1 MFGANPWAGE
11 NLTVL
16 RGAGA
21 FWWQCQVVVSGFCL
35 RTRSNL
41 RKALPSRLI
50 QPAPTGWTGCLLFV
64 FSLLPAVLL
73 RGFFLS
79 KPMSMLFFLCRTF
92 QRAGHVFC
100 WFAQESNLFS
110 FQLNFCYLFS
120 IELVYFRSRGKKWP
134 PFFSLPPKT
143 FSRRRRGLG
152 TGVLFSMSW
161 SNLFLWFSTALCS
174 FLRLFSSYIF
184 LLCRNMQAVC
194 GPF

>member
-110 FQLNFCYLFS
+110 FQLNFCFCFRLNSFISGLVAKSDLLFFLS
-120 IELVYFRSRGKKWP
+120 HRKLSRAVGVVWVQAFYFLWVDR
-134 PFFSLPPKT
+134 T
-143 FSRRRRGLG
+143 FSCGFQLPC
-152 TGVLFSMSW
+152 VLF
-161 SNLFLWFSTALCS
+161 
-174 FLRLFSSYIF
+174 
-184 LLCRNMQAVC
+184 
-194 GPF
+194 